1 MRFNEKGLM
10 SIADYSRQ
18 YSKIQNLLRKEQNE
32 MFIIKSKD

>member
-1 MRFNEKGLM
+1 M